1 MIAKIRY
8 VAMVTYACL
17 REINIRFNIK
27 LLAFFNNNKNSN
39 KKKVEAVVIIN
50 YKNIN
55 VHSRVPP
62 HFNKFKRIKMYV
74 SIRM

>member
-8 VAMVTYACL
+8 GAMVTYACL
-17 REINIRFNIK
+17 RGINIRFNIK

-39 KKKVEAVVIIN
+39 KKKVETVVIIN

-55 VHSRVPP
+55 VHSRVPLILT
-62 HFNKFKRIKMYV
+62 NSR
-74 SIRM
+74 

>member
-1 MIAKIRY
+1 
-8 VAMVTYACL
+8 MVTYAYL

-27 LLAFFNNNKNSN
+27 LLAFFNNKNSN

-55 VHSRVPP
+55 VDSKVPLILTNSR
-62 HFNKFKRIKMYV
+62 
-74 SIRM
+74 